1 MIVIV
6 SELRMDILYK
16 YMSAERIL
24 TCLPEVGDGTLRA
37 TQPASL
43 NDPFESHVAIGYVE
57 REETE
62 ENRELSDILT
72 ALNVASPVS
81 VDDVGKARRKYG
93 SLYLRELLSRQLSRR
108 FGIVSF
114 STEPCHPLMWAH
126 YTVDGSGFVIG
137 YDAEQIRRLGRD
149 EDCLRPVLYESEIVH
164 LPAPEVLTEDNAHRL
179 LSLKSNHWKYEQEWR
194 LILELSETIGSGNR
208 DRHDQPINLVRV
220 PNSAVK
226 SLYFTERTPTVRVD
240 EIRRRV
246 KDPNNR
252 YGDVNLVKLV
262 LSERQYGHEDECSL

>member
-1 MIVIV
+1 M

-57 REETE
+57 REEAE

-81 VDDVGKARRKYG
+81 ADDVDKARRRYG

-108 FGIVSF
+108 IGIVSF
-114 STEPCHPLMWAH
+114 STDPRHPLMWAH

-137 YDAEQIRRLGRD
+137 YDAEQLRRLGRD
-149 EDCLRPVLYESEIVH
+149 EDSLRPVRYESEVVH
-164 LPAPEVLTEDNAHRL
+164 LPAPGVLTEDNAYPL
-179 LSLKSNHWKYEQEWR
+179 VSLKGRHWEYEQEWR
-194 LILELSETIGSGNR
+194 LILELSESIGSSNR

-220 PNSAVK
+220 SNSAVR
-226 SLYFTERTPTVRVD
+226 SVYFTERTPAERVD
-240 EIRRRV
+240 EIRRRI

-262 LSERQYGHEDECSL
+262 LSERQYGYEDEDNR